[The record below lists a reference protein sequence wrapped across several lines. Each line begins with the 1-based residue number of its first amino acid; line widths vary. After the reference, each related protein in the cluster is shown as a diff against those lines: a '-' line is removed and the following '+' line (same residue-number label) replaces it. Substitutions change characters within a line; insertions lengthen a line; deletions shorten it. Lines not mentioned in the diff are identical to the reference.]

1 MKISEMIALSKQGIT
16 ASDIRALHKAGFT
29 QEIIEELSQDTGPSL
44 EDIQAAEKEAE
55 EKRKAEA
62 AEKEAAEAEAKK
74 AAEEEAAAKEALL
87 KENESLKKQIE
98 ELQGHNRGKDVSG
111 DLPPKGS
118 DIDNII
124 DTISSN
130 M

>member
-1 MKISEMIALSKQGIT
+1 MKVSEMLKLAKEGMT
-16 ASDIRALHKAGFT
+16 AADILILNKAGFT
-29 QEIIEELSQDTGPSL
+29 PEIIEELSNESGPSL
-44 EDIQAAEKEAE
+44 EDIKAAEAEAE

-62 AEKEAAEAEAKK
+62 EEKRKAEAEETKRKEEAEAEKE
-74 AAEEEAAAKEALL
+74 LL
-87 KENESLKKQIE
+87 MKENETLKKQILD
-98 ELQGHNRGKDVSG
+98 LQGANRGRDISG

-124 DTISSN
+124 DKISSV